1 MQLSQ
6 QLSQQQRLATARA
19 HTSPH
24 LNTNHQKHRSILS
37 DRNVQAVSRLSHM
50 YSLSVGG
57 AAYTMLPA
65 HPERCHRAR
74 STTRVSLPQ
83 GIADSLMQILA
94 QGSATK
100 HSHNRNETALLGA
113 TKGTAQHHPHIH
125 SRASHPVATGQC
137 FAPTRTQVSLGMYI
151 LGCGWVSMGGEASR
165 GGLWNYRRARICRM
179 CIYIGALTKYRRSPI
194 EKIHFDQLC
203 SSSRSG

>member
-94 QGSATK
+94 QGSQRNIHTTGMRQLYLVPPKAP
-100 HSHNRNETALLGA
+100 HNTTHTSTAA
-113 TKGTAQHHPHIH
+113 H
-125 SRASHPVATGQC
+125 R
-137 FAPTRTQVSLGMYI
+137 I
-151 LGCGWVSMGGEASR
+151 L
-165 GGLWNYRRARICRM
+165 
-179 CIYIGALTKYRRSPI
+179 
-194 EKIHFDQLC
+194 
-203 SSSRSG
+203 